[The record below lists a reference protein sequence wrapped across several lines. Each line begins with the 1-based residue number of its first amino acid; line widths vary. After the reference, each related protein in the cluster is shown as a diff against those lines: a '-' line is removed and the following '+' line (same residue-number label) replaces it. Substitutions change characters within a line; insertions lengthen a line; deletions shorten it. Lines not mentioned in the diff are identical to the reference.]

1 MKPIPFHILK
11 NVAWFIFVGLSGTAL
26 VAWWQFTEGRLEVA
40 IALGF
45 TAFAIMSSPLFPS
58 AGWGVMKGGNLC
70 RNRPT
75 YMVAVGVHL
84 LFFLAFWQ
92 YVVFDAKFDS
102 IMALGTA
109 ASGLIVVRAYSDA
122 KRQQEAAE

>member
-1 MKPIPFHILK
+1 MKPIPFHRLEK
-11 NVAWFIFVGLSGTAL
+11 VAWFVFISLAATAL
-26 VAWWQFTEGRLEVA
+26 VAWWQFSIDRLEVSFA
-40 IALGF
+40 IAFSGLAILG
-45 TAFAIMSSPLFPS
+45 SPLFPN

-75 YMVAVGVHL
+75 YLVAVGVYV

-102 IMALGTA
+102 IMALGEA
-109 ASGLIVVRAYSDA
+109 VSGLIVVRAYSDA
-122 KRQQEAAE
+122 KKLQNQD